1 MLRTLVRRAPVVL
14 RKSQQQILVAQ
25 SYLPSLAV
33 RNYAAGGKKK
43 KDGEEEDDDAFAFI
57 PPRFLNAMPKDQT
70 QPVNAKKVSITLCQN
85 NSWILRNEKVDQVIF
100 ETETEG
106 TVSILPNHETAWF
119 KVKPGLL
126 TLVYNEDRTEKYFTA
141 GGTAH
146 VFYYGPMQIN
156 AIEAYR
162 LDELDLNLVRR
173 EVEQNK
179 ELLKSRNERTR
190 GQAQIALELY
200 EPLLE
205 QLEKTEFM

>member
-1 MLRTLVRRAPVVL
+1 
-14 RKSQQQILVAQ
+14 
-25 SYLPSLAV
+25 
-33 RNYAAGGKKK
+33 
-43 KDGEEEDDDAFAFI
+43 
-57 PPRFLNAMPKDQT
+57 
-70 QPVNAKKVSITLCQN
+70 
-85 NSWILRNEKVDQVIF
+85 
-100 ETETEG
+100 
-106 TVSILPNHETAWF
+106 
-119 KVKPGLL
+119 
-126 TLVYNEDRTEKYFTA
+126 
-141 GGTAH
+141 
-146 VFYYGPMQIN
+146 MQIN